1 MTSASKNSKFLLILG
16 GLGAGF
22 LNGLLGAG
30 GGILLVWVLGRI
42 LADSAQN
49 SSELHRGVFANA
61 LATMLPISAV
71 SAVTYALRGNLS
83 ISGASSYV
91 VPAVLG
97 GLFGAWLLDHLHG
110 GTLRL
115 IFSILMILSGI
126 LIILR

>member
-1 MTSASKNSKFLLILG
+1 MTSASKNSKFLLVLG

-42 LADSAQN
+42 LADSTRK
-49 SSELHRGVFANA
+49 SSELHREVFANA

-91 VPAVLG
+91 FPAVFG
-97 GLFGAWLLDHLHG
+97 GLFGAWLLDHLHA